1 MKTLCA
7 VCAIALS
14 ASVATAQEAGDT
26 SVALGLSTFG
36 ANIEAAYQIDPTYR
50 VRGALMGGLSFDYE
64 ESDADGEFD
73 GSFDLGGLAVL
84 GDFYPVQN
92 GWRVSG
98 GLFFSNTELSA
109 TGTADID
116 GVVGAQSVTTSAKF
130 ANDIA
135 PMITTGYDAS
145 FGDGWSFNSEI
156 GVIFTGGIDLDVQ
169 ADNALVQG
177 QVDDDADVQE
187 AKADAEDIIALP
199 YLSLTV
205 GYSF

>member
-14 ASVATAQEAGDT
+14 ASIATAQEAGDT

-116 GVVGAQSVTTSAKF
+116 GVGTEAVTTTAKF